1 MKHTGKYIYALVY
14 LLVLLGLASCSS
26 KVSIPAKTDGGADV
40 EFSTSFGKVLSD
52 TIKSVSSSMGKSKST
67 NFFSA
72 DVMRESMKD
81 SDFSNVKVSTP
92 NENSLDM
99 SGTLPAANKQTH
111 ATGTLRAA
119 DFVSC
124 GSNVLALKIS
134 PKNLKT
140 FAGGLPQSTKNYLDL
155 FMAPVFTG
163 ETMSKD
169 DYKMLIASIY
179 GENIAK
185 ELDQS
190 AINVTL
196 APPKG
201 KSIKNAAVPK
211 NGSADS
217 NKATFSIPLLE
228 FLTLTTE
235 KTYSIQW

>member
-1 MKHTGKYIYALVY
+1 MKYFYALAY
-14 LLVLLGLASCSS
+14 LTVLLGLVSCSS
-26 KVSIPAKTDGGADV
+26 KVNVTAKTDGGADI

-52 TIKSVSSSMGKSKST
+52 TIKSISSTMGNSKSA

-72 DVMRESMKD
+72 DVMKASLKD
-81 SDFSNVKVSTP
+81 SDFSNVKVSVP
-92 NENSLDM
+92 NENAMTL
-99 SGTLPAANKQTH
+99 SGTLPPADRQTH

-124 GSNVLALKIS
+124 SSNVLALKIS
-134 PKNLKT
+134 PENLKI

-163 ETMSKD
+163 ESMSKD
-169 DYKMLIASIY
+169 DYRMLIASIY

-185 ELDQS
+185 ELDKS
-190 AINVTL
+190 TIDVTL

-211 NGSADS
+211 SGSATS
-217 NKATFSIPLLE
+217 AKAAFSIPLLE
-228 FLTLTTE
+228 FLTLSSAQ
-235 KTYSIQW
+235 TYSIQW